1 MNALITQ
8 KALAI
13 NSSLYIIIV
22 IVIVSTWQCGRLD
35 VTDLPKN
42 RDIGFILDTGRGEAV
57 WSTFFCHVCH
67 PSLGHYFPDGGDL
80 RPREEHSDLS
90 LDESDHVTST
100 PSATDVQIDTFLETP
115 VPAASNQ

>member
-13 NSSLYIIIV
+13 KSSLYIIIVIVIV

-42 RDIGFILDTGRGEAV
+42 RDIGFILDTGRGGQSGQLSSVMSAIRLWV
-57 WSTFFCHVCH
+57 II
-67 PSLGHYFPDGGDL
+67 FPTVG
-80 RPREEHSDLS
+80 
-90 LDESDHVTST
+90 TSA
-100 PSATDVQIDTFLETP
+100 PG
-115 VPAASNQ
+115 

>member
-42 RDIGFILDTGRGEAV
+42 RDIGFILDTGQGGQSGQLSSVMSAIRLWV
-57 WSTFFCHVCH
+57 II
-67 PSLGHYFPDGGDL
+67 FPTVG
-80 RPREEHSDLS
+80 
-90 LDESDHVTST
+90 TKK
-100 PSATDVQIDTFLETP
+100 I
-115 VPAASNQ
+115 